1 MRGVKEK
8 PQVKYK
14 YFLIAVTVLDYFVTF
29 HGWRYV
35 LESVSDAAWE
45 RSPVM
50 SERRRYTTFY
60 VTSGLTDGWSKPCYV
75 FHTESVCMIRQG
87 VYNTFPRLPYK
98 IMQFSGFLSLE
109 KLYRLCEELLLT
121 DSYSCGPSCEF
132 GTCAEFHHC
141 MCLSWFCS
149 LWLLLSPFFFYS
161 PRRSSR
167 TCVRMSASG
176 ASWD

>member
-1 MRGVKEK
+1 
-8 PQVKYK
+8 
-14 YFLIAVTVLDYFVTF
+14 
-29 HGWRYV
+29 
-35 LESVSDAAWE
+35 
-45 RSPVM
+45 M

-98 IMQFSGFLSLE
+98 IMQFSDFLSLE

-149 LWLLLSPFFFYS
+149 LWLLLSPFFLLF
-161 PRRSSR
+161 
-167 TCVRMSASG
+167 SASLIQDVCPHVG
-176 ASWD
+176 QWSELRLKSEAWNEEEGELKKERERERE